1 MLKRLQHGDHRDT
14 ERTENTEKVFG
25 RTLLRTLCIS
35 ILSVFSV
42 LSVSKE
48 VSLNA

>member
-1 MLKRLQHGDHRDT
+1 MLKRLQHRDT

-25 RTLLRTLCIS
+25 RTLLRTLCVS